1 METDQ
6 LMATDKFCTFY
17 NVEHAFIESLE
28 EVGLIETVV
37 VQEVQF
43 IHIPHLQKIERIIR
57 LYDDLNINPEG
68 IEAIDRLLDRMD
80 QMNSEIVYLK
90 NQLRFYQEF

>member
-6 LMATDKFCTFY
+6 LIATEKFCTYY
-17 NVEHAFIESLE
+17 NVEYSFIESMR

-43 IHIPHLQKIERIIR
+43 VHVPHLQKIERIMR
-57 LYDDLNINPEG
+57 LYDDLNINLEG

-80 QMNSEIVYLK
+80 QMNSEIVSLR
-90 NQLRFYQEF
+90 NQLRFYQG